1 MIRVQEED
9 FDLQAEVDRLR
20 HRSSGV
26 GAIVT
31 FLGVVRDFN
40 EDSDVKGLFLEH
52 YSGMTEKSIQK
63 IADEA
68 CVRWDVIGYSII
80 HRVGQLNPSD
90 QIVLVAV
97 SSQHRQDAFNAC
109 EFMMDYL
116 KTKAPFWKKELT
128 KSGGRWLTARDTDF
142 QAVERWQESQ
152 S

>member
-1 MIRVQEED
+1 MIRVQQAD
-9 FDLQAEVDRLR
+9 FDLRVEVDRLR
-20 HRSSGV
+20 QGSGGV

-31 FLGVVRDFN
+31 FIGVVRDFN
-40 EDSDVKGLFLEH
+40 EGSDVKGLFLEH

-68 CVRWDVIGYSII
+68 CDRWDVIDYSVI
-80 HRVGQLNPSD
+80 HRVGELTPTD

-97 SSQHRQDAFNAC
+97 SSPHRQDAFDAC

-116 KTKAPFWKKELT
+116 KTRAPFWKKELT
-128 KSGGRWLTARDTDF
+128 ESGSRWLTTRDSDF
-142 QAVERWQESQ
+142 QAIERWQESE

>member
-1 MIRVQEED
+1 MIRVQQAD
-9 FDLQAEVDRLR
+9 FDLRVEVDRLR
-20 HRSSGV
+20 QGSGGV

-31 FLGVVRDFN
+31 FIGVVRDFN
-40 EDSDVKGLFLEH
+40 EGSDVKGLFLEH

-68 CVRWDVIGYSII
+68 CDRWDVIDYSVI
-80 HRVGQLNPSD
+80 HRVGELTPTD

-97 SSQHRQDAFNAC
+97 SSPHRQDAFDAC

-116 KTKAPFWKKELT
+116 KTRAPFWKKELT
-128 KSGGRWLTARDTDF
+128 ESGSRWLTTRDSDF
-142 QAVERWQESQ
+142 QAIERWRESE